1 MDVKSTTELSTLPE
15 FFAPDKLAAVFPISR
30 STLYRALRRGE
41 IPSLRVGKRF
51 VLSRRHLEQWV
62 EENLCKKEACALWPG
77 E

>member
-1 MDVKSTTELSTLPE
+1 MDVKSTTQFSTLAE
-15 FFAPDKLAAVFPISR
+15 FCAPDKLTAVFPVSR

-51 VLSRRHLEQWV
+51 VLSRSHLKQWV
-62 EENLCKKEACALWPG
+62 EENICKKEVCTLWQG

>member
-1 MDVKSTTELSTLPE
+1 MDVKNITQFSTLPD
-15 FFAPDKLAAVFPISR
+15 FFAPDKLAAVFPVSR

-51 VLSRRHLEQWV
+51 VLSRSHLEQWV
-62 EENLCKKEACALWPG
+62 EENIWKKEVCTLWPG